1 MANKKINYLA
11 RNFDDYRSELIY
23 FSNKY
28 YPELSDNYDDSSVGS
43 WFIDLV
49 SAVGDN
55 LSYHIDRM
63 YQETNI
69 NSANLKSTVLN
80 IARTNGLKVPGPKAS
95 MCEVKITCELPPG
108 DTSTGNIAAPN
119 WDLAPIIKRTS
130 VISAGNLNFQL
141 VEDVDFGSQFNSDGY
156 SNRTFVPKKG
166 TNGNITAYTVS
177 KTTVAINGATRIFKK
192 ILTSSDVKPFM
203 ELVLPDKNVMNVE
216 SIIFKESSNYEKNPE
231 MEDFYINAERYKM
244 HDQAADTFRFFEVNS
259 LADQYL
265 FLPQTKIEDKDG
277 VPHLLLDYYNPE
289 VYTDYTEGGAEFV
302 EKEYVDPKTAT
313 ASTRTTR
320 IYAGKWKPIKQKFIT
335 EFTDNGYLKIIFGAG
350 ANYDELPR
358 VESKFSERM
367 MSNLIN
373 NDMLGV
379 LPKEG
384 WSMFVLYKTG
394 GGAFSNIGEGAIN
407 SFTLTVS
414 EFKKDV
420 VGETVARDRGKVLN
434 SLTVTNTTPAIAGK
448 DAPSV
453 YELKYLIKYNTSAQ
467 ERCVTLKDYKARL
480 MMMPPKYGTPFRSA
494 VIEDNNKVSFSV
506 LNISS
511 DGRLTKALPEEL
523 VYNIEEYMS
532 HYKTLGD
539 YIEVKSG
546 KIYNIGF
553 SIELFVEKTYDTPTV
568 LTNVIE
574 KVKEYM
580 NVNNHDMGEDI
591 FVGDLQ
597 KEIMLIDG
605 VISLIDFSVYS
616 IYNGFYSSDRCP
628 LPEANINSNC
638 ATNINNVFKVD
649 EGASSFKIDL
659 NAIDN
664 VLFSDYNSM
673 YEILNDSNIQVKCK
687 LI

>member
-11 RNFDDYRSELIY
+11 RNYDDYRSELIY

-28 YPELSDNYDDSSVGS
+28 YPELSDSYNDSSVGS

-63 YQETNI
+63 YQETNL
-69 NSANLKSTVLN
+69 NSTNLKSTVLN

-95 MCEVKITCELPPG
+95 MCEVKLSCTLPPG
-108 DTSTGNIAAPN
+108 DINNGNIAAPN
-119 WDLAPIIKRTS
+119 WDYAPIIKRTS

-141 VEDVDFGSQFNSDGY
+141 IEDVDFGTQFNSDGY
-156 SNRTFVPKKG
+156 SNRTFSPNRD
-166 TNGNITAYTVS
+166 TNGTITSYTVS
-177 KTTVAINGATRIFKK
+177 KTTIAVNGSTRIFKK
-192 ILTSSDVKPFM
+192 IVTSNDVKPFM

-216 SIIFKESSNYEKNPE
+216 SIIFKESSNYERNPE
-231 MEDFYINAERYKM
+231 MADFYINAEQYKM
-244 HDQAADTFRFFEVNS
+244 YDQAADTYRFFEVNS
-259 LADQYL
+259 LAEQYI
-265 FLPQTKIEDKDG
+265 FLPEANVSDSRTENGEDI
-277 VPHLLLDYYNPE
+277 PHLLMDYYNPD
-289 VYTDYTEGGAEFV
+289 VYEDYTETSKSG
-302 EKEYVDPKTAT
+302 
-313 ASTRTTR
+313 STRTTR
-320 IYAGKWKPIKQKFIT
+320 IYRGKWKPIKQKFIT
-335 EFTDNGYLKIIFGAG
+335 EYTDNGYMKIIFGAG
-350 ANYDELPR
+350 ANYDELPN
-358 VESKFSERM
+358 VETKFSERM

-379 LPKEG
+379 IPKEG
-384 WSMFVLYKTG
+384 WSMFVLYRTG
-394 GGAFSNIGEGAIN
+394 GGASSNIGAGAIN
-407 SFTLTVS
+407 TVTLTVS
-414 EFKKDV
+414 EFKKDI
-420 VGETVARDRGKVLN
+420 VGDNVAAERGKVLN

-453 YELKYLIKYNTSAQ
+453 YELKYLIKYNTYSQ

-480 MMMPPKYGTPFRSA
+480 MMMPPKYGAPFRCA
-494 VIEDNNKVSFSV
+494 VIEDNNKVSMSL
-506 LNISS
+506 LNINA
-511 DGRLTKALPEEL
+511 DGKLSKLLPEAL
-523 VYNIEEYMS
+523 VDNIEEYMS

-546 KIYNIGF
+546 KIYNLGF

-580 NVNNHDMGEDI
+580 SVENHDMGENI

-597 KEIMLIDG
+597 KEIMLVDG

-616 IYNGFYSSDRCP
+616 IYNGFYSSDKCS
-628 LPEANINSNC
+628 LPEENVNVNC
-638 ATNINNVFKVD
+638 ATNVGNTFKID
-649 EGASSFKIDL
+649 EGTDSFKIDL

-664 VLFSDYNSM
+664 VLYSDYNSM
-673 YEILNDSNIQVKCK
+673 FEILNDSNIQVRAK